1 MTRHKSFGR
10 PTGVSAEPITFDL
23 HGETFTAIPQI
34 QGTTLM
40 NLMKANDPD
49 IPAAS
54 AGLIMDFFP
63 LVLED
68 ESLERFNTLI
78 SSKDKIVPA
87 ETLAEI
93 VGWLVEEYSGRPEEQ
108 RED

>member
-1 MTRHKSFGR
+1 MTRHKSFGK
-10 PTGVSAEPITFDL
+10 PAGAKTEPITFDL
-23 HGETFTAIPQI
+23 FDETFTAIPEI

-40 NLMKANDPD
+40 GLMQANDPD
-49 IPAAS
+49 DPAAS
-54 AGLIMDFFP
+54 VRMILDFFP

-68 ESLERFNTLI
+68 ESYERFHALTT
-78 SSKDKIVPA
+78 SKDKIVSA

-93 VGWLVEEYSGRPEEQ
+93 VGWLVEEYSGRPEEP